1 MVASIEVSPEN
12 DLSKIAEL
20 AGVVDKNGFYYD
32 DGSLYVLDISQET
45 LDSAFVVYNDNL
57 EIYLLQPLR
66 QVKKDELAREAHE
79 YIERIYPSYRRE
91 LFIAL
96 AEEARNLG
104 LTNRSAYIDQML
116 AWVKTV
122 VSAVLLAE
130 DAIDSY
136 DTVEEIQSTSLNTE
150 VFSATDP
157 KVTIRGAMAIEDTAS
172 DGPDFV

>member
-12 DLSKIAEL
+12 DLSKISEL
-20 AGVVDKNGFYYD
+20 AGVVDKNGFYYE
-32 DGSLYVLDISQET
+32 DGSLCVLDISQET
-45 LDSAFVVYNDNL
+45 LDSAFVAYNDNL
-57 EIYLLQPLR
+57 EIYLIQPLR
-66 QVKKDELAREAHE
+66 QVRKDELARQAHH
-79 YIERIYPSYRRE
+79 YIELIYPSYRRE

-130 DAIDSY
+130 DAVDSY
-136 DTVEEIQSTSLNTE
+136 DTVEEIKSTSLNIE

-157 KVTIRGAMAIEDTAS
+157 EITIRGAMAIED
-172 DGPDFV
+172 

>member
-1 MVASIEVSPEN
+1 M
-12 DLSKIAEL
+12 
-20 AGVVDKNGFYYD
+20 DKNGFYYD

-45 LDSAFVVYNDNL
+45 LDSAFVAYNDNL
-57 EIYLLQPLR
+57 ENYLLQPLR
-66 QVKKDELAREAHE
+66 EVKKDELTRQAHE
-79 YIERIYPSYRRE
+79 YIELIYPSYRRE

-130 DAIDSY
+130 DAVDSY
-136 DTVEEIQSTSLNTE
+136 DTVEEIQSTSINTE
-150 VFSATDP
+150 AFSATDP
-157 KVTIRGAMAIEDTAS
+157 EVTIRGAMAIED
-172 DGPDFV
+172 

>member
-45 LDSAFVVYNDNL
+45 LDSAFVAYNDNL
-57 EIYLLQPLR
+57 ENYLLQPLR
-66 QVKKDELAREAHE
+66 EVKKDELTRQAHE
-79 YIERIYPSYRRE
+79 YIELIYPSYRRE

-130 DAIDSY
+130 DAVDSY
-136 DTVEEIQSTSLNTE
+136 DTVEEIQSTSINTE
-150 VFSATDP
+150 AYTATDP
-157 KVTIRGAMAIEDTAS
+157 EVTIRGAMAIQD
-172 DGPDFV
+172 

>member
-1 MVASIEVSPEN
+1 MVASVEVSPEN
-12 DLSKIAEL
+12 NLPKIAEL
-20 AGVVDKNGFYYD
+20 AGVVGMYNFYYD
-32 DGSLYVLDISQET
+32 NGRLCVPDISQET
-45 LDSAFVVYNDNL
+45 LDSALAEYNADIEN
-57 EIYLLQPLR
+57 YLLQPSR
-66 QVKKDELAREAHE
+66 EFKKDELAREAHE
-79 YIERIYPSYRRE
+79 YIGLIYPSYRRE

-130 DAIDSY
+130 DAVDSY
-136 DTVEEIQSTSLNTE
+136 DTAEEIQSTSINTE

-157 KVTIRGAMAIEDTAS
+157 EVTIRGALAIED
-172 DGPDFV
+172 

>member
-45 LDSAFVVYNDNL
+45 LDSAFVAYNDNL
-57 EIYLLQPLR
+57 ENYLLQPLR
-66 QVKKDELAREAHE
+66 EVKKDELTRQAHE
-79 YIERIYPSYRRE
+79 YIELIYPSYRRE

-104 LTNRSAYIDQML
+104 LTNRSPYIYKM
-116 AWVKTV
+116 
-122 VSAVLLAE
+122 
-130 DAIDSY
+130 
-136 DTVEEIQSTSLNTE
+136 
-150 VFSATDP
+150 
-157 KVTIRGAMAIEDTAS
+157 
-172 DGPDFV
+172 